1 MEEKGEEECHYS
13 AREAELG
20 LLRGAETRRR
30 WMGQVQEGEGE
41 KKVDFNTAYFI
52 HAYNPAFAR

>member
-1 MEEKGEEECHYS
+1 MPLLRPRS
-13 AREAELG
+13 RTRR
-20 LLRGAETRRR
+20 LRGAGRRRR